1 MQFSEIQ
8 VIINILERYVG
19 FFSEAERQW
28 IAGFLQRFEEMK
40 AEQLKKQKP
49 EATETPTP

>member
-1 MQFSEIQ
+1 MQYSELQ
-8 VIINILERYVG
+8 IIVGILERYNG

-28 IAGFLQRFEEMK
+28 VVGFVQKFEEMK